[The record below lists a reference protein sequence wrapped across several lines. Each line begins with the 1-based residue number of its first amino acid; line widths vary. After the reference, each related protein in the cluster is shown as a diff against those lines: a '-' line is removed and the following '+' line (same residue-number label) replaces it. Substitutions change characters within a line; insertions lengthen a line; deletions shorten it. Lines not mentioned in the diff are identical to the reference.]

1 MSKAVLIS
9 INPKWCKLIASG
21 KKTVEVR
28 KTHPKLET
36 PFKCYI
42 YCTKD
47 NTDYVP
53 SRIWW
58 KADKTGFQHILNGK
72 VIGEFVCDFISN
84 YEAELWDSETF
95 ERIQELYEPDDF
107 SEYGEYEYKTIADC
121 SDDFWEDNML
131 CKASCLTIEELRKY
145 LGRGFTQFYGWH
157 ISDLVIYDEP
167 QPLNWFVTEGD
178 CDCMNCRNCSW
189 FNRGNGYNVEDD
201 CDLGYENIRIKKAL
215 KPLFRPPQSWCYVED
230 LESE

>member
-9 INPKWCKLIASG
+9 INPKWCELIASG

-28 KTHPKLET
+28 KTRPKLET

-47 NTDYVP
+47 NIDLVP

-58 KADKTGFQHILNGK
+58 KADKTGFQHIMNGK
-72 VIGEFVCDFISN
+72 VIGEFVCEKITYLGNVATDPWDRLLGSVH
-84 YEAELWDSETF
+84 EAHKKLIEE
-95 ERIQELYEPDDF
+95 
-107 SEYGEYEYKTIADC
+107 A
-121 SDDFWEDNML
+121 
-131 CKASCLTIEELRKY
+131 CLTEEAIIRY
-145 LGRGFTQFYGWH
+145 GGRYGWH
-157 ISDLVIYDEP
+157 ISNFQIYDEP

-178 CDCMNCRNCSW
+178 CDCMNCRKCSW

-201 CDLGYENIRIKKAL
+201 CDLGYENIRKKKAL
-215 KPLFRPPQSWCYVED
+215 KPLFRPPQSWCYIED
-230 LESE
+230 LEGE